1 MPKPSRDTLNSEL
14 VLLKTPCNDV
24 FADYSF
30 MLKFQ
35 QNRFND
41 YLSADHQARLDAKI
55 KLASKYALKRYQ
67 HKTRLYIL
75 YDVDRTALVVYDQD
89 PDILEDIA
97 DTFFYVGSKDYYE
110 IQPTD
115 AYTIFIFIGPV
126 AEPVAV
132 YDIGNRNFVEFCYA
146 YSSENCLSKSLVR
159 DSWINEPRRR
169 AKVRKDRD

>member
-1 MPKPSRDTLNSEL
+1 MPRPSRDTLNSEL

-41 YLSADHQARLDAKI
+41 YLFPDQQDRLEAKI

-75 YDVDRTALVVYDQD
+75 YNVDSTALVVFDQD
-89 PDILEDIA
+89 PDILEATDYSFSI
-97 DTFFYVGSKDYYE
+97 VGSEDYYA
-110 IQPTD
+110 IHPKD
-115 AYTIFIFIGPV
+115 AFTIFIFIDS
-126 AEPVAV
+126 EPIGI
-132 YDIGNRNFVEFCYA
+132 YDIGISHLVELCYA
-146 YSSENCLSKSLVR
+146 YSSENRLSKNLAR
-159 DSWINEPRRR
+159 EAWINEPRRR
-169 AKVRKDRD
+169 VKARQCRN